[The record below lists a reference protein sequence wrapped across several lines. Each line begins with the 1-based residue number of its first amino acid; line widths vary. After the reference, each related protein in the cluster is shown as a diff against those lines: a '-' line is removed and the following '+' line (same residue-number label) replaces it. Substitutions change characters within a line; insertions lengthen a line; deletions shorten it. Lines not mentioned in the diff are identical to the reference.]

1 VTDVTEE
8 RTQLEERTPDS
19 QDKRV
24 NRGFEPATPAP
35 GQPVEEML
43 PGVED
48 GELEEEGFGR

>member
-1 VTDVTEE
+1 VTEE
-8 RTQLEERTPDS
+8 RTQLDERNPDS
-19 QDKRV
+19 QDKPEDP
-24 NRGFEPATPAP
+24 GFMPATPAP